1 VKLGQLRM
9 NKSALTKIQG
19 IIVAAIVVAALAFG
33 AYPYLAPPPPPP
45 PPTKT
50 LTAQELWMRDG
61 KLGPYAPTTDDW
73 NEIISKAKQ
82 EGRVVVY
89 SLSSRIPDVAAAFK
103 KRFPEIEVEYYDISD
118 VTIKE
123 KLIREQESKNYQADV
138 LFYAD
143 YPTVANLV
151 IPKGYAVNWVPTNM
165 TSVIPEKWRTPL
177 LVHSMEARTILYNN
191 ETYKQQPV
199 TSIWDLTKKEWK
211 GKVMMKDPLASSDV
225 MNWLALLTYSD
236 IAKQL
241 ADDYQRVFGQPLKLS
256 STSKNNAGY
265 EFITQLKKNDVVLTQ
280 ADGDVSDAVGARG
293 QKSPPIGI
301 CVVSKMR
308 DVKNKN
314 LAMEA
319 IYQLTP
325 FAGVYKRNVLNI
337 ANMAKHPWASKL
349 FIMFMLSWAGYNSGY
364 WVPGQYSPRSDF
376 PLPPASPP
384 LDKTTMIE
392 VESYSGFIYTNA
404 VVVRDFWIGA

>member
-1 VKLGQLRM
+1 LKKLVKTVL
-9 NKSALTKIQG
+9 NKSALTKTQSIL
-19 IIVAAIVVAALAFG
+19 IAAVLIVAVAFG
-33 AYPYLAPPPPPP
+33 AYPYLSPPPPPP

-50 LTAQELWMRDG
+50 LTPRELWMSNA
-61 KLGPYAPTTDDW
+61 KLGPYAPATDDW

-82 EGRVVVY
+82 EGKVVVY

-103 KRFPEIEVEYYDISD
+103 KRFPEIEVEAYDISD
-118 VTIKE
+118 VVIKE
-123 KLIREQESKNYQADV
+123 KLTREQESQNYQADV

-143 YPTVANLV
+143 YPTVVNMV

-165 TSVIPEKWRTPL
+165 TSVIPEKWRTPA

-191 ETYKQQPV
+191 ETYTQQPI

-225 MNWLALLTYSD
+225 MNWLALLTEPSV
-236 IAKQL
+236 AKQL
-241 ADDYQRVFGQPLKLS
+241 TDDYQRVFGQPLKL
-256 STSKNNAGY
+256 TTANAGY
-265 EFITQLKKNDVVLTQ
+265 EFISMLKKNDVVLTQ

-293 QKSPPIGI
+293 QKNPPLGI

-308 DVKNKN
+308 DVKNKK

-319 IYQLTP
+319 IYNLTP
-325 FAGVYKRNVLNI
+325 FAGVYKRNILNI
-337 ANMAKHPWASKL
+337 ANMAKHPWAAKL
-349 FIMFMLSWAGYNSGY
+349 FITFMLHWNGYNSGY
-364 WVPGQYSPRSDF
+364 WVPGQYSPRSDL

-384 LDKTTMIE
+384 LDKTTLIE
-392 VESYSGFIYTNA
+392 VEKYSDFIYTTA
-404 VVVRDFWIGA
+404 VVVRDKWIGG